1 MTYRAHYSRGD
12 ILELENRCSLSNR
25 DYKNIIRYL
34 FDEIDPYRDYDVVS
48 ATVRR
53 DGKAVFDIVCSLWTS
68 DGGRRTASVFVV
80 MGMYGTLVR
89 NILVKEGESYGA

>member
-12 ILELENRCSLSNR
+12 ILELKNRRSLSNR
-25 DYKNIIRYL
+25 DFKNIIMYL

-48 ATVRR
+48 ATIRR
-53 DGKAVFDIVCSLWTS
+53 DGKAVFDIVCSMWTS
-68 DGGRRTASVFVV
+68 DDGRRTASVYVV